1 MTLLTIAP
9 TTHIITVF
17 TCFLLFA
24 PVTIISKQYL
34 RSHHPNIHRQILQES
49 DSVQSGQITNNDLRA
64 AERLRSDLL
73 ENYDAGTYPWNY
85 AWDLS
90 IKTSSSIRKGAR
102 FGVDINLY

>member
-1 MTLLTIAP
+1 MTLLTILL
-9 TTHIITVF
+9 TTHLITVF
-17 TCFLLFA
+17 TCFSLFA
-24 PVTIISKQYL
+24 PVTAISKQNL
-34 RSHHPNIHRQILQES
+34 CLQHPNIGRQILQES
-49 DSVQSGQITNNDLRA
+49 ESIQSGQITNNDLSA